1 MEFIQKPHAVCI
13 PLPAQGH
20 INPMLSLAKL
30 LHSRGFYITFVHTE
44 FNYHKLLDVS
54 LSSASDLES
63 SSISTSVEDFQ
74 FETVSDGLPPDNLRG
89 ILDLPALACSVPV
102 HTLESFRQLIKKL
115 NSSPDVP
122 PVSCIVS
129 DGVMGFTL
137 KAAREFGIPEILFFT
152 LSACGVLGYLQFEK
166 LIEKGYFPLK
176 DESYLCNGYLDTT
189 TVEWTTSMGSIRL
202 RDLPTFLRA
211 TDADDILFN
220 YNMESVNNAVKTGSL
235 ILNTFD
241 ELEQEVLDVLKTKFP
256 NLYTVG
262 PLPLLCQQICDPN
275 LESIKSSLWREDEK
289 CLEWLDGKE
298 ARSVVYVNYGSLVI
312 MTPKQLQEFAW
323 GLANSKYPFLWV
335 IRPNLV
341 DGGTEV
347 ISQDFLDEIKGRGLI
362 LDWCPQEKV
371 LSHPSVGAFLTHCGW
386 NSTLESIC
394 QGVPIFCWPFF
405 AEQQMNCLYACTQWG
420 IGMEIDADVE
430 RREVEGLLREVM
442 EGRKGVE
449 LREKVLEWKKRGER
463 ASRPDGSSYAN
474 FDLLVEN
481 LKGGMHS
488 CKP

>member
-1 MEFIQKPHAVCI
+1 MEFIHKPHAVCI

-44 FNYHKLLDVS
+44 FNYHKLLD
-54 LSSASDLES
+54 SASLES
-63 SSISTSVEDFQ
+63 SSVEDFQ

-102 HTLESFRQLIKKL
+102 HTLDSFRQLIKKL
-115 NSSPDVP
+115 NSSPDLP

-137 KAAREFGIPEILFFT
+137 KVAREFGIPEILFFT
-152 LSACGVLGYLQFEK
+152 LSACGLLGYFQFEK

-202 RDLPTFLRA
+202 RDLPAFIRT
-211 TDADDILFN
+211 TKADDILFH
-220 YNMESVNNAVKTGSL
+220 YNMESANNAVKTGSL

-241 ELEQEVLDVLKTKFP
+241 ELEEEVLDVLKTKFP

-262 PLPLLCQQICDPN
+262 PLSLLCQQICGQK

-312 MTPKQLQEFAW
+312 MTPKQLHEFAW
-323 GLANSKYPFLWV
+323 GLANSK
-335 IRPNLV
+335 PNLV
-341 DGGTEV
+341 NGGTEV

-386 NSTLESIC
+386 NSTLETIC
-394 QGVPIFCWPFF
+394 HGVPIVCWPFF

-430 RREVEGLLREVM
+430 RGEVEGLLRELM

-449 LREKVLEWKKRGER
+449 LKEKVSEWKKRGER
-463 ASRPDGSSYAN
+463 ASRPGGSSYIN

-488 CKP
+488 CKH